1 MKRIVAIAV
10 LVVLPFAALFAGG
23 DTESDP
29 DSLEIHFLVPGGAGG
44 GWDTTARG
52 VGQVLVDTGLIDNA
66 SYENMS
72 GGGGGVAIAH
82 LIKTA
87 DSKLADRTLMVNS
100 TPIITRSLSKVFPQS
115 FRDLVPVAGVIAD
128 YQGIVVRGDSPY
140 NTWQEVVDD
149 FLADSSAV
157 KVAGGS
163 AVGSLDHISAALA
176 FKAAGG
182 DPTAVEYVAYDAG
195 GDAMTA
201 LLSGEADLLSTG
213 AGEALQLAAAEQ
225 VRILIVTAPE
235 RLSSAPEVPTFAEQG
250 FDVVFANWRG
260 FFAAPGTA
268 AETVAAYNRVLA
280 AMYATP
286 EWETTRGR
294 NGWVDLYTPH
304 EEFITFLEEQEV
316 AIGALMAELGFI

>member
-1 MKRIVAIAV
+1 MKNIAFV
-10 LVVLPFAALFAGG
+10 VLLSIAPLVVPFANG
-23 DTESDP
+23 DSESDT
-29 DSLEIHFLVPGGAGG
+29 DSLAIHFLVPGGAGG

-52 VGQVLVDTGLIDNA
+52 VGQVLIDTGLIDNV

-87 DSKLADRTLMVNS
+87 NSKLAERTLMVNS

-128 YQGIVVRGDSPY
+128 YQAIVVRNDSPY
-140 NTWQEVVDD
+140 NAWREVVDA
-149 FLADSSAV
+149 FLADSSSV
-157 KVAGGS
+157 KIAGGS

-176 FKAAGG
+176 FKEAGG
-182 DPTAVEYVAYDAG
+182 DPTMVEYVAYDAG

-213 AGEALQLAAAEQ
+213 AGEALKLAEADQ

-235 RLSSAPEVPTFAEQG
+235 RLSSAPEVPTFVEQG

-260 FFAAPGTA
+260 FFAPPGTD
-268 AETVAAYNRVLA
+268 AERIDAYNEIFA
-280 AMYATP
+280 AMYDTP
-286 EWETTRGR
+286 EWETTRSR
-294 NGWVDLYTPH
+294 NGWVNLYYPH
-304 EEFITFLEEQEV
+304 EDFLIFLEEQEV
-316 AIGALMAELGFI
+316 AIGALMVELGFI